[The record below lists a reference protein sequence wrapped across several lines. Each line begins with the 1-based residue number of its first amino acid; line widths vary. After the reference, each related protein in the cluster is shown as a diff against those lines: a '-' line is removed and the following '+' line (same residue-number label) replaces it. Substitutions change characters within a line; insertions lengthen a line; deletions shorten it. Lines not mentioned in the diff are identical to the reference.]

1 MSKYIDFIKKKLSIY
16 EIKEETNIIDST
28 LPEEPLFKTFKLPIE
43 YLEQTNTYNMS
54 SVVSNDL
61 ELIQMYNHLLSP
73 SHMFAK
79 QMILKWSEKYT
90 TNVFF
95 LKETQQVI
103 ESIDNLNQSLKEINT
118 CTDTE
123 CKQITQIWK
132 SLKNDEYFLDKYGYM
147 DIDMFLYLNN
157 SSYFLELITIVNL
170 MTPIYNIFIPFIIL
184 IIPFI
189 LLRIQCVPLTFNSYI
204 DILKEIAKNSSFGK
218 LILNFCKGSIN
229 STNVF
234 GIIVSVVFYL
244 FQMYQSISSSIK
256 FYKNFSKIN
265 EDLNVFKKF
274 VYRSTLQMESFVL
287 LNKNKSTY
295 TPFCQDIMKHT
306 SILNKIM
313 NDLVNVNSSKII
325 NNITNLGYL
334 LKCYYVLHSNEEYEE
349 SIRFMIGFEG
359 YLNNLQGIHKNMQ
372 DKHIN
377 YARFSKNNCIV
388 KNQYYPPF
396 INKLHVKNTCN
407 LNNNMII
414 TGVNASGKTTVLK
427 TTLINIIL
435 SQQFGCGFYQSF
447 ALNPYT
453 HIHSYLN
460 IPDTSGR
467 DSLFQAETRRCKEII
482 DVINDKGKT
491 INCRHFCI
499 FDELYSGTN
508 PIEASKCACALLLY
522 LSKYEN
528 VNFMLTT
535 HYISICKKIKM
546 KSFTCKT
553 PIKNYKMLISKNLDG
568 TIKYDY
574 KMESGICKIEG
585 AVNVLKQ
592 MNYPNEIIQYV
603 QHT

>member
-1 MSKYIDFIKKKLSIY
+1 
-16 EIKEETNIIDST
+16 
-28 LPEEPLFKTFKLPIE
+28 
-43 YLEQTNTYNMS
+43 
-54 SVVSNDL
+54 
-61 ELIQMYNHLLSP
+61 
-73 SHMFAK
+73 
-79 QMILKWSEKYT
+79 
-90 TNVFF
+90 
-95 LKETQQVI
+95 
-103 ESIDNLNQSLKEINT
+103 
-118 CTDTE
+118 
-123 CKQITQIWK
+123 
-132 SLKNDEYFLDKYGYM
+132 
-147 DIDMFLYLNN
+147 
-157 SSYFLELITIVNL
+157 
-170 MTPIYNIFIPFIIL
+170 
-184 IIPFI
+184 
-189 LLRIQCVPLTFNSYI
+189 
-204 DILKEIAKNSSFGK
+204 
-218 LILNFCKGSIN
+218 
-229 STNVF
+229 
-234 GIIVSVVFYL
+234 
-244 FQMYQSISSSIK
+244 MYQSISSSIK

-265 EDLNVFKKF
+265 EDLNIFKKF
-274 VYRSTLQMESFVL
+274 VYRSILQMESFVL

-295 TPFCQDIMKHT
+295 THFCQDIMKHT
-306 SILNKIM
+306 SNLNKIM
-313 NDLVNVNSSKII
+313 NDLTNVNSSKII

-334 LKCYYVLHSNEEYEE
+334 LKCYYVLHSNEEYEQ

-359 YLNNLQGIHKNMQ
+359 YLNNLQGIYKNIQ

-377 YARFSKNNCIV
+377 CAKFNKTNCIV

-396 INKLHVKNTCN
+396 INQLHVKNTCN
-407 LNNNMII
+407 LNNNIII

-447 ALNPYT
+447 SLNPYT

-482 DVINDKGKT
+482 DVINDKNKN
-491 INCRHFCI
+491 INSRHFCI

-553 PIKNYKMLISKNLDG
+553 PIRNYKMLISKNLDG

-574 KMESGICKIEG
+574 KMDPGICKIEG

-592 MNYPNEIIQYV
+592 MNYPSEIIQYV
-603 QHT
+603 QHS